1 MAEAASPQKGRLPRM
16 RGDPPWSAEF
26 DGGLPESTPHARGST
41 PRSRCQILRPAVYPA
56 CAGIHHL
63 NMMGKTL
70 QSRLPRMRGDPP
82 LYKNFK

>member
-41 PRSRCQILRPAVYPA
+41 TVSSTPGCHRMRGDPP
-56 CAGIHHL
+56 L